1 VSVRHQPDPAW
12 QLQGQP
18 SQTVPGPRSQG
29 RPLREWQRLAL
40 ERYRAT
46 SAAGGRDFLA
56 VATPGAG
63 KTTFALTVAA
73 ELLAAGVVTALS
85 VVAPTEHLKR
95 QWADAAAGVGI
106 SLDPNFRNSAG
117 STSRDYTGVV
127 LTYAQVAAHPA
138 LHLAR
143 TKARRTL
150 VVLDEIHHAG
160 DARSWGDAAREAFT
174 PATRRLALTGTPFRS
189 DVNPIPFVTYL
200 PGADGVTR
208 SVADSS
214 YGYSDALREG
224 VVRPVIF
231 LAYSGEMSW
240 RTSAG
245 AELSA
250 RLGEP
255 LTNEQTAAAWRTALD
270 PRGNWIPAVLA
281 AADTRLTQVRRGGMP
296 DAGGL
301 VIATDHANAR
311 AYAGLLRRISGTEP
325 TVVLSDDPTASDRI
339 EAFRRSTDRWMV
351 AVRMVSEG
359 VDVPRLAVGVY
370 ATSVATP
377 LFFAQAVGRFVR
389 GRGRAE
395 TASVFLP
402 SVPVLLDLA
411 GQMEVQRDHALD
423 KPLRE
428 PEGFD
433 DEALREANRK
443 RDTADKPDS
452 PFTALDSSAELDRVI
467 FDGGEFGAPAAAGSA
482 EEEDFL
488 GLPGLLE
495 PEQVATL
502 LRQRQATQLAA
513 ERARKSKAA
522 KAAGAEAVA
531 PAQAG
536 PPAVEDEGSRPV
548 HEVIAEL
555 RKDLNKLVAAN
566 NHRTGRPHGMIH
578 AELRRTC
585 GGPPSG
591 QATAAQLRA
600 RIDTVRKWNSL

>member
-1 VSVRHQPDPAW
+1 MQRQTAE
-12 QLQGQP
+12 
-18 SQTVPGPRSQG
+18 TVPGPRTVG
-29 RPLREWQRLAL
+29 RPLRQWQRVAL
-40 ERYRAT
+40 ERYRTT

-63 KTTFALTVAA
+63 KTTFALTAAA
-73 ELLAAGVVTALS
+73 ELLAAGVVTAVS

-117 STSRDYTGVV
+117 ATSRDYTGVV

-150 VVLDEIHHAG
+150 VILDEIHHGG
-160 DARSWGDAAREAFT
+160 DALSWGDAIREAFS

-189 DVNPIPFVTYL
+189 DVNPIPFVTYV
-200 PGADGVTR
+200 PGQDGVTR

-214 YGYSDALREG
+214 YGYAEALRDG

-245 AELSA
+245 AELTA

-255 LTNEQTAAAWRTALD
+255 LNNEQTAAAWRTALD
-270 PRGNWIPAVLA
+270 PKGNWIPAVLA
-281 AADTRLTQVRRGGMP
+281 AADMRLTQVRRGGMP

-433 DEALREANRK
+433 DDALREANRR
-443 RDTADKPDS
+443 RDTTDKPDS

-502 LRQRQATQLAA
+502 LRQRQASQVAA

-522 KAAGAEAVA
+522 KDTAAGVA
-531 PAQAG
+531 PPAQAG
-536 PPAVEDEGSRPV
+536 PPAVEEEGDRPV
-548 HEVIAEL
+548 HEVIGEL
-555 RKDLNKLVAAN
+555 RKELNRLVAAN
-566 NHRTGRPHGMIH
+566 NHRSGRPHGMIH
-578 AELRRTC
+578 AELRRAC

-591 QATAAQLRA
+591 QATAPPLRA
-600 RIDTVRKWNSL
+600 RIDPARKWNAS